1 MRSGDIIRAELMS
14 IDHHQQTITQFL
26 QAGCPVKSTEEKP
39 VTTVDACIMHY
50 LHLILL
56 VSTLPE
62 NKAFRGLL
70 LPRRLSAIRVTV
82 INILLAGYGN
92 VIFSSYSYLKSLP
105 TNFV

>member
-1 MRSGDIIRAELMS
+1 
-14 IDHHQQTITQFL
+14 
-26 QAGCPVKSTEEKP
+26 
-39 VTTVDACIMHY
+39 MHY

-92 VIFSSYSYLKSLP
+92 VIFFQLLLLEISSNKFCVVYPIRLNLYPFYSFTQKPY
-105 TNFV
+105 